1 MIGCPHQAKA
11 CSGAVCD
18 TQRVEMEANF
28 RVIIKLG
35 RTGLHGA
42 KVEITALPTGRLI
55 VTELTESSGRAAIKK
70 LPRGDYHIRVSY
82 LGVTAGDECFHVQA
96 QSSAS
101 ARSTLR
107 YRWGGYGVAMR
118 AVAGSVEEWQPGKG
132 VTLLE
137 GKGGT
142 LLAGKDGH
150 PILRLDLGRT
160 VPIEGVT
167 TYLENALTREVLRS
181 QSDDNG
187 MFQFAAV
194 PDGIYVLHIEGGKT
208 TRAYTP
214 TDMIVPVSHTA
225 TRGSVV
231 LTLNEDGCGFIRFSP
246 RWP

>member
-1 MIGCPHQAKA
+1 
-11 CSGAVCD
+11 
-18 TQRVEMEANF
+18 MEANF

-55 VTELTESSGRAAIKK
+55 VTELTESSGRAVIKK
-70 LPRGDYHIRVSY
+70 LPRGDYHISVSY
-82 LGVTAGDECFHVQA
+82 LGVTAGDLCFHVQA
-96 QSSAS
+96 QSSVS

-118 AVAGSVEEWQPGKG
+118 AVAGSLEEVQPGKG
-132 VTLLE
+132 VTLL
-137 GKGGT
+137 KAKDGT
-142 LLAGKDGH
+142 LLAGEDGH
-150 PILRLDLGRT
+150 PILKFDSGRT
-160 VPIEGVT
+160 VPIEGAA

-181 QSDDNG
+181 QSNDKG

-194 PDGIYVLHIEGGKT
+194 PDGTYVLHIEGGKT
-208 TRAYTP
+208 ARTYAP

-225 TRGSVV
+225 TRDSVV
-231 LTLNEDGCGFIRFSP
+231 LTLNEDGCGFIRFAP